1 MHYLDMYAI
10 CLKGQILNTKIQVK
24 YPLHLDVFMLEL
36 QYSDLKAQK
45 FVLWTWRF
53 DHNTSCKCHLDIP

>member
-45 FVLWTWRF
+45 FVL
-53 DHNTSCKCHLDIP
+53 